1 MSEISIFLNAGG
13 CILRDTNEK
22 QLFQLQIAM
31 TTIFEDRLLVWE
43 FKQGSTEALQR
54 IYEKYVAHLVTVAAA
69 LLNDVNSAE
78 DIVHDFFVS
87 FGQST
92 DKFKVQGRLKAYLT
106 TCVVNLVRDN
116 IRRRRREGATL
127 DEAKSVRSTL
137 DGPELSAVNSE
148 EQQQLSI
155 AIGKLPYEQRE
166 ALILHLQGGLMFK
179 QIAGL
184 QHVSTNT
191 AWSRYRYALKKLR
204 SQLNSEMV
212 E

>member
-1 MSEISIFLNAGG
+1 M
-13 CILRDTNEK
+13 TN
-22 QLFQLQIAM
+22 
-31 TTIFEDRLLVWE
+31 TIEDMLLVWE
-43 FKQGSTEALQR
+43 FKQGSSEALQR
-54 IYEKYVAHLVTVAAA
+54 IYEKYVGHLVTVAAT

-87 FGQST
+87 FGQSAE
-92 DKFKVQGRLKAYLT
+92 KIKVQGRLKAYLT

-116 IRRRRREGATL
+116 IRKMRRESTRL
-127 DEAKSVRSTL
+127 DEAEPYRSTV
-137 DGPELSAVNSE
+137 DSPELSAVNDE
-148 EQQQLSI
+148 EQQQLNA

-179 QIAGL
+179 QIARL
-184 QHVSTNT
+184 QRVSTNT

-204 SQLNSEMV
+204 SQLNGEMT

>member
-1 MSEISIFLNAGG
+1 MKN
-13 CILRDTNEK
+13 
-22 QLFQLQIAM
+22 
-31 TTIFEDRLLVWE
+31 IFEDRLLVWE

-54 IYEKYVAHLVTVAAA
+54 IYVKYVAHLVTVAAA
-69 LLNDVNSAE
+69 LLNDVNTAE

-92 DKFKVQGRLKAYLT
+92 NKFKVQGRLKAYLT

-116 IRRRRREGATL
+116 IRKRRREGTSL
-127 DEAKSVRSTL
+127 DEAEFVRSTV
-137 DGPELSAVNSE
+137 DDPELSAVNSE
-148 EQQQLSI
+148 KQQLLST

-179 QIAGL
+179 QIARL

-191 AWSRYRYALKKLR
+191 VWSRYRYALKKLR
-204 SQLNSEMV
+204 LQLNSEMV

>member
-1 MSEISIFLNAGG
+1 LAEISIFLNAGG

-127 DEAKSVRSTL
+127 DEVESIRSTVSS
-137 DGPELSAVNSE
+137 PELSAVNSE
-148 EQQQLSI
+148 EQQQLST

-166 ALILHLQGGLMFK
+166 ALILHVQGGLMFK
-179 QIAGL
+179 QIARL
-184 QHVSTNT
+184 QRVSTNT

-204 SQLNSEMV
+204 SQLNSEMA